1 MVIYIKVISKLFMS
15 KDEIVLL
22 KSIIE
27 YKHSSRKNLTRGT
40 ISNTLKRKAVDDIS
54 KWPFKL
60 LSEEVQSNVMDV
72 TLKILFIIFIF
83 TSPILRAIYYNRV
96 YINTWGQLVH
106 VIGSNWYIL
115 L

>member
-54 KWPFKL
+54 K
-60 LSEEVQSNVMDV
+60 
-72 TLKILFIIFIF
+72 
-83 TSPILRAIYYNRV
+83 
-96 YINTWGQLVH
+96 
-106 VIGSNWYIL
+106 
-115 L
+115 